1 MMESR
6 KQKEIEHYDMMAG
19 KLLEREKDEKS
30 DFEEFSP
37 LLLASFRFAYNFL
50 KDKCE
55 NKNVLDYGCGN
66 GIHSFWLEKLGA
78 KIKAIDLSDNS
89 LQFARKRGKNSVEF
103 MKMDCENMSFPD
115 NHFDI
120 VFNSGTFSSLNLD
133 KALSELSRVLKPDGF
148 VIGIETFGHNPLTN
162 FKRGINIIVKK
173 RTAWAA
179 SHIMKESDLKK
190 IKKYFSEL
198 EIHYFH
204 LVSWLAF
211 PFLNFPF
218 GKTLLKL
225 SEFID
230 RILLKIPFFKK
241 YVFKIVFILRKP
253 KK

>member
-1 MMESR
+1 MESR

-19 KLLEREKDEKS
+19 KLLKRRKAEKG
-30 DFEEFSP
+30 DFEGFNP
-37 LLLASFRFAYNFL
+37 LLLASFRFVHNFL
-50 KDKCE
+50 RDKCE

-89 LQFARKRGKNSVEF
+89 LEFAREKVKNNVEF
-103 MKMDCENMSFPD
+103 TKMDCENMSFPD

-120 VFNSGTFSSLNLD
+120 IFNSGTFSSLDLN
-133 KALSELSRVLKPDGF
+133 KALSELNRVLKPEGF

-162 FKRGINIIVKK
+162 FKRKINRITKK

-179 SHIMKESDLKK
+179 SHITREGDLKM
-190 IKKYFSEL
+190 IKRYFNEL

-204 LVSWLAF
+204 LVSWLVF
-211 PFLNFPF
+211 PFLNLPF

-225 SEFID
+225 FEFID
-230 RILLKIPFFKK
+230 RILLKVPFLRK
-241 YVFKIVFILRKP
+241 YAFKIVFILKKP